1 LKQKLCEAECSHLA
15 LMVDRSYVIRH
26 ISYSQEACVRQMR
39 GQLLGRKCYEVLWNS
54 EKPCSRC
61 PLNKEDPLD
70 VSIIVSHFQQGTTA
84 KIQGTVSESLLP
96 LSNHQNP
103 LFIVL
108 VEPILPLPANRD
120 TAAENSGSI
129 HQTKLRDWISAE
141 DQETTGKEKES
152 PELEALKG
160 ALNPSALED
169 FAGGFRERAYLLHI
183 YYHRLFYPHFSSYGL
198 THTEQEVALF
208 VLSGLSSKQIAERLF
223 ISKKSVD
230 FHRHNIRKKLGL
242 NGKRVSI
249 GNFLQSLLQADS
261 M

>member
-1 LKQKLCEAECSHLA
+1 
-15 LMVDRSYVIRH
+15 MVDRSYVIRH

-61 PLNKEDPLD
+61 TLNKEDPLD

-169 FAGGFRERAYLLHI
+169 FAGGFRERAYLLQ
-183 YYHRLFYPHFSSYGL
+183 P
-198 THTEQEVALF
+198 
-208 VLSGLSSKQIAERLF
+208 
-223 ISKKSVD
+223 
-230 FHRHNIRKKLGL
+230 
-242 NGKRVSI
+242 
-249 GNFLQSLLQADS
+249 SLLPPFFQLRTNPYRTGGSPVCFKWSFIKTDS
-261 M
+261 RTLVYIKEVGGF